1 MQSNCPI
8 LTILIFLPLVGSI
21 PVMLLRRREELCKWM
36 ALAVSALELALAGWL
51 YSLASVSQSANSTVP
66 GFSIFQDLP
75 WIERFGVRYTLG
87 LDGISALLALLT
99 AFIMCIAVLISRRAV
114 TKQVA
119 LYHALLLV
127 MTTGIMGVFL
137 ALDLFLFYLF
147 WEVMLI
153 PMLLIIGIWG
163 QGRPVY
169 SAVKFFIYT
178 MFGSLLM
185 LLAIIGLYLKHGGQT
200 GHYTFALHELLH
212 TAIDPNLAFW
222 LFGAFLLAFAI
233 KVPVFPLHNWLPDAY
248 TDAPPA
254 GSLILAALLAKTG
267 AYGLIRFAYP
277 LFPAAASVFTPVLLT
292 LAVAGILYGSW
303 IAYAQQDMKRLVA
316 YSSFGHMGFIVLG
329 IAAWTPVS
337 LSGSVIQ
344 MVNHGIT
351 TGGLFVMLAML
362 EERAGTNDINAY
374 GGLWGKIPRFSV
386 FLLLFALASVGLPGL
401 NNFVGEFL
409 VLVGVFRAYPWAAVP
424 AFMGIVLVLVYMLRM
439 VQKVLFVREA
449 GTLELCDV
457 SLREGFVLSAF
468 AVIIIF
474 LGVYPAPLLD
484 LVNAP
489 IRLLTSGAGG
499 LP

>member
-1 MQSNCPI
+1 MQGNCLV
-8 LTILIFLPLVGSI
+8 LTILVFLPLAGGI
-21 PVMLLRRREELCKWM
+21 AAMLLSRREDLCKWL
-36 ALAVSALELALAGWL
+36 ALTVSAAELALAAWL
-51 YSLASVSQSANSTVP
+51 YSLAPVSQPAGSVLS
-66 GFSIFQDLP
+66 GFFITQDLP
-75 WIERFGVRYTLG
+75 WIERFGIRYTLG
-87 LDGISALLALLT
+87 LDGISALLVLLT
-99 AFIMCIAVLISRRAV
+99 AFIMCVAVLISRKSV
-114 TKQVA
+114 KTNVA
-119 LYHALLLV
+119 FYYSLLLV

-137 ALDLFLFYLF
+137 ALDMFLFYLF

-163 QGRPVY
+163 QGRRIY
-169 SAVKFFIYT
+169 STVKFFIYT

-200 GHYTFALHELLH
+200 GQYSFALHDLIH
-212 TAIDPNLAFW
+212 TAIDPSVAVW

-233 KVPVFPLHNWLPDAY
+233 KVPIFPFHNWLPDAY

-277 LFPAAASVFTPVLLT
+277 LFPAAAQLLT
-292 LAVAGILYGSW
+292 PTLLALALTGILYGSW

-351 TGGLFVMLAML
+351 TGGLFVMLGML
-362 EERAGTNDINAY
+362 EERSGVNDIDSF
-374 GGLWGKIPRFSV
+374 GGLWSRVPRFSA
-386 FLLLFALASVGLPGL
+386 FLLLFALATVGLPGL

-409 VLVGVFRAYPWAAVP
+409 ILAGVFRVSPWAAVP
-424 AFMGIVLVLVYMLRM
+424 AFAGIVLVLAYMLRM
-439 VQKVLFVREA
+439 VQKVLFVTES
-449 GTLELCDV
+449 GHLEISDI
-457 SLREGFVLSAF
+457 SFREGLVLSAF
-468 AVIIIF
+468 AVIIVF
-474 LGVYPAPLLD
+474 LGIYPAPLLD
-484 LVNAP
+484 LVNTP
-489 IRLLTSGAGG
+489 VRLLTSGAGG